1 MGKDVWCQNDVI
13 LPKELPAGKPY
24 TLYWVWD
31 WATSPGAD
39 PSLPKGKAQTY
50 TTCMD
55 VDITASQN
63 SNAKSNAAINFAQG
77 QDINN
82 AAVPAYISKLAAGDA
97 NLATPAQSAG
107 SPGGSVPAS
116 SAIAASSAAVAS
128 QPSSSGDGKT
138 VFITLL
144 HTVTVS
150 AGAPQVTST
159 STTEVP
165 RSTVQLS
172 ESANPSASI
181 PQISLKLSGTA
192 KPAQETGNPSRR
204 SAKFRV

>member
-1 MGKDVWCQNDVI
+1 MGKDLWCQNDVI

-128 QPSSSGDGKT
+128 QPSSCGDGKT
-138 VFITLL
+138 VTTI
-144 HTVTVS
+144 VTVS

-181 PQISLKLSGTA
+181 PQITA